1 MIRDSKINIVE
12 IPDGTTK
19 IGNNAFRNW
28 FALTEVSMSSNSSL
42 EFIGIGAFQDSGIR
56 EFKAP
61 SHLETISQ
69 CAFAGCK
76 DLKSVVLNEGLQ
88 SLGMNERLKNGLP
101 F

>member
-1 MIRDSKINIVE
+1 MQDDTVTVVE
-12 IPDGTTK
+12 IPDSVTRIDK
-19 IGNNAFRNW
+19 NAFRNW
-28 FALTEVSMSSNSSL
+28 RALERVSMSSGSSL

-56 EFKAP
+56 QFVVP
-61 SHLETISQ
+61 RHLKTISQ